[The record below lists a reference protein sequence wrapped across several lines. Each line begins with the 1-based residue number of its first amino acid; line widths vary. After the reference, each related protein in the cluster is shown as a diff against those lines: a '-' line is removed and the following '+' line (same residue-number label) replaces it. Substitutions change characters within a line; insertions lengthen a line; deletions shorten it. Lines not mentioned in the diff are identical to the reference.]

1 MISDEA
7 PTCLS
12 VVEDD
17 VGVRELLDRLF
28 KKRGFRVVSA
38 DNGLQGTVLAAME
51 EPDILVVDLYMP
63 SVGSLT
69 LLRALACLDWFRHV
83 ALVVIT
89 GAYPQGHPK
98 LLEARDLGAAVLRKP
113 FKEGCLYAAA
123 LEAQEL
129 ATCRTGEFSIARNDV
144 AEAIQ

>member
-1 MISDEA
+1 MLLTEI

-17 VGVRELLDRLF
+17 VDVRELLDRLF

-51 EPDILVVDLYMP
+51 QPDIMVLDLHMP
-63 SVGSLT
+63 SVGSLPM
-69 LLRALACLDWFRHV
+69 LRALACLDWFKHV
-83 ALVVIT
+83 ALVVLT
-89 GAYPQGHPK
+89 GAYPKGHPS
-98 LLEARDLGAAVLRKP
+98 LLEARCLGAVVLRKP
-113 FKEGCLYAAA
+113 FKEGCLHAAA

-129 ATCRTGEFSIARNDV
+129 ATCRSGDISIACD
-144 AEAIQ
+144 EAVIAI

>member
-1 MISDEA
+1 MISDDA

-17 VGVRELLDRLF
+17 VDVRQLLDRLF
-28 KKRGFRVVSA
+28 RQKGFRVVSA

-51 EPDILVVDLYMP
+51 QPDVMVLDLHMP
-63 SVGSLT
+63 SVGSLPM
-69 LLRALACLDWFRHV
+69 LRALACLDWFKHV

-89 GAYPQGHPK
+89 GAYPKGHPS
-98 LLEARDLGAAVLRKP
+98 LLEARYLGAVVLRKP
-113 FKEGCLYAAA
+113 FREGCLHAAT

-129 ATCRTGEFSIARNDV
+129 ATCRSGDFSIACD
-144 AEAIQ
+144 EAAIAI

>member
-17 VGVRELLDRLF
+17 EDVRDRLARLF
-28 KKRGFRVVSA
+28 RKKGFRVVSA

-51 EPDILVVDLYMP
+51 EPDILVMDLYMP
-63 SVGSLT
+63 SVGSLA
-69 LLRALACLDWFRHV
+69 LLRALTGLDWFRHV

-89 GAYPQGHPK
+89 GTYPQGHPK

-123 LEAQEL
+123 LEAQEM
-129 ATCRTGEFSIARNDV
+129 ATCRSGDFSVASDDV